1 MQNSGEDGGLGT
13 CLECLSSLALDI
25 IRHYHYI
32 LRSKELL
39 HFIVKAA
46 GSPHNFSYSFRD
58 RQSGHVMIDMTVVLR
73 NVGQCSYYYC
83 ILNILSDWLRA
94 NLYKSENCGNMKRS
108 ADIL

>member
-1 MQNSGEDGGLGT
+1 MGDGGPASNVYRHL
-13 CLECLSSLALDI
+13 LLILSI
-25 IRHYHYI
+25 IIII
-32 LRSKELL
+32 LSSKELL
-39 HFIVKAA
+39 HFIVKAS

>member
-1 MQNSGEDGGLGT
+1 MGDWGPASNVYRHLLWISSIIIII
-13 CLECLSSLALDI
+13 LS
-25 IRHYHYI
+25 
-32 LRSKELL
+32 SKELL
-39 HFIVKAA
+39 HFVVKAP

-58 RQSGHVMIDMTVVLR
+58 RQRGHVMIDMTVVLR